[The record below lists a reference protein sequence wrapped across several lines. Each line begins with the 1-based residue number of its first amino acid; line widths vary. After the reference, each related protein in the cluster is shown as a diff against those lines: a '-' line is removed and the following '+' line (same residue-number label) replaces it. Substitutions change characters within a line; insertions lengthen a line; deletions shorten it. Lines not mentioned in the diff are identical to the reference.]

1 MLVLWTPF
9 IKDSSNQGLNTVTNL
24 PELKDTLISSGGK
37 LGNKASHITQKYKI
51 SFISNDIKNIISL
64 CGWFNFTKTGD
75 EIISFSTSHSL
86 RIDSSNILLFNS
98 ISTGIKINKNE
109 YNHIAII
116 FNNELI
122 SIYINGEHKMDK
134 TILNAF

>member
-37 LGNKASHITQKYKI
+37 LSNKASHITQKYKI
-51 SFISNDIKNIISL
+51 NFVSNDIKNIISF

-75 EIISFSTSHSL
+75 EIISFSDNHSL
-86 RIDSSNILLFNS
+86 RIDSSNVLLFNS

-116 FNNELI
+116 FNN
-122 SIYINGEHKMDK
+122 
-134 TILNAF
+134 

>member
-1 MLVLWTPF
+1 MLVLWAPF
-9 IKDSSNQGLNTVTNL
+9 IKDSSNQGLNIVTNL

-51 SFISNDIKNIISL
+51 NFISDDIKNIISF
-64 CGWFNFTKTGD
+64 CGWFNFTNTGD
-75 EIISFSTSHSL
+75 EIISFSDNHSL
-86 RIDSSNILLFNS
+86 RIDSSNTILFDS

-116 FNNELI
+116 FDNELI
-122 SIYINGEHKMDK
+122 SIYINGKHKMDK
-134 TILNAF
+134 IMLNAF